1 MALELKLIL
10 LQMMSGA
17 NAANLQPIEGQL
29 QQIMLQIAEIYDCKN
44 LAHLPSTNT
53 TTADNLWTAY
63 FKDDVEHHM
72 TLLPMNNSITLLQRH
87 PYRLCVTSFSPEALK
102 NASFGGR
109 EWKRP
114 VKIHL
119 DLNDKNSVPI
129 KFWYNH
135 NGTDFDA
142 PLVISLRAASDR
154 K

>member
-1 MALELKLIL
+1 
-10 LQMMSGA
+10 MMSGA

-44 LAHLPSTNT
+44 LAHLPSSNT
-53 TTADNLWTAY
+53 TTADNLWMAY

-72 TLLPMNNSITLLQRH
+72 TLLPMNNSITLLERH
-87 PYRLCVTSFSPEALK
+87 PYRLCVTSFSPETLK
-102 NASFGGR
+102 KATFGGR

-119 DLNDKNSVPI
+119 DLNDENLVPI
-129 KFWYNH
+129 NFWYNH
-135 NGTDFDA
+135 NGTDFYS
-142 PLVISLRAASDR
+142 PLVISLRAASHR